1 MKRNETL
8 TGYHMLYQYN
18 GMTNGMYCF
27 TCVDDSAMLGDV
39 AGTASFNYMV
49 GDFQYDATKPQLN
62 KGDVVSVEL
71 LKRPRVTKRLEW
83 DPFDWE
89 FYCSDADWAIIQ
101 QKRNGGRS

>member
-1 MKRNETL
+1 
-8 TGYHMLYQYN
+8 MLYQYN

-83 DPFDWE
+83 DP
-89 FYCSDADWAIIQ
+89 SIGSSTARMPIGPSSN
-101 QKRNGGRS
+101 KRETEVAHDRLRDECIRP